1 MMNIRN
7 AVLLPDGRINCD
19 YLHPQYGWIPFTA
32 DAADPEAHGREIH
45 AAALATNPPAAPEV
59 QAPEVQAPD
68 PVPQVVSRFQ
78 ARAALHAAGLLSS
91 VEDAIA
97 TGADVF
103 TQIAW
108 ADAVE
113 FRRNSPTIATLAA
126 SIGLTETQ
134 IDDLFRQAAQ
144 ITA

>member
-1 MMNIRN
+1 MTDTTFRN
-7 AVLLPDGRINCD
+7 AVLLADGRINCEL
-19 YLHPQYGWIPFTA
+19 LHPDLGWVPFTA

-45 AAALATNPPAAPEV
+45 AAVLATNPPA
-59 QAPEVQAPD
+59 APEVQAPD

-108 ADAVE
+108 ADAAE

-126 SIGLTETQ
+126 ALGLSEEQ
-134 IDDLFRQAAQ
+134 VDNLFRQAAT

>member
-1 MMNIRN
+1 MMISFRN
-7 AVLLPDGRINCD
+7 AVRLADGRINCEIE
-19 YLHPQYGWIPFTA
+19 HPSFGWIPFTA
-32 DAADPEAHGREIH
+32 DPADIEPHGREIH
-45 AAALATNPPAAPEV
+45 AAVLATNPPAAPEV
-59 QAPEVQAPD
+59 QAPLD

-108 ADAVE
+108 ADAAE
-113 FRRNSPTIATLAA
+113 FRRNSPTIAALAA
-126 SIGLTETQ
+126 ALGLSEEQ
-134 IDDLFRQAAQ
+134 VDNLFRQAAT